1 MGNMDHWDIA
11 LLVVAGYLATV
22 VLSRL
27 MAGHRDRLL
36 QGFRERMEQEKRL
49 KKKKPQQQ
57 QPAAAQRRAG

>member
-27 MAGHRDRLL
+27 MAGHRDRLVGQL
-36 QGFRERMEQEKRL
+36 REQMEQEKRL
-49 KKKKPQQQ
+49 QQKKPLPQR
-57 QPAAAQRRAG
+57 PAAAQRRAG